1 LNTPRKRGREEG
13 MEKQEERRRR
23 EEERREEKRERE
35 REREREILNR
45 EKGKQIRRSAL
56 IFRGVSAL
64 AGHRAIAI

>member
-23 EEERREEKRERE
+23 EEERREEKRK
-35 REREREILNR
+35 REREILNR